1 MIIDMDRSFAIEEA
15 CGDLAWAYYFFSRGL
30 VTDPV
35 LIRATDTGE
44 PLLTRDQVE
53 EAHQACR
60 HEDPQRMLAALKP
73 LAKIAPLFRDGR
85 VQILGHVGS
94 EPILA
99 MDDLKQSP
107 LVLACEVFTAEKLC
121 KSA

>member
-1 MIIDMDRSFAIEEA
+1 MTLERDRLFAIEEA
-15 CGDLAWAYYFFSRGL
+15 CGDLAWASYFFSRGL

-35 LIRATDTGE
+35 LIRTTDTGE
-44 PLLTRDQVE
+44 PILTRDQVE

-60 HEDPQRMLAALKP
+60 QEDPQRMLAALKP

-85 VQILGHVGS
+85 VQVLGHVGS

-99 MDDLKQSP
+99 MDDRKQAP
-107 LVLACEVFTAEKLC
+107 LILACEVITAEKLC